1 MLNVESTLQKEIEL
15 VNAHMARILHS
26 ENERMQEMIEWILA
40 EKGKQLRPKLA
51 CLAAKFGKNTE
62 DTAKM
67 AAMLEIIHMASLVHD
82 DIIDNSDTR
91 RGRLSVQKKFG
102 RHMAVYAGD
111 YMLFCVVKEATSSS
125 VFSYKKFGNLYNVV
139 QRMCYG
145 EIGQDAD
152 QFNLSVTEETY
163 LSNINGK
170 TANLFSTACELG
182 ALTAKVPEN
191 AVKSLAEYGKNLG
204 LLFQIKDDLIDY
216 SASEEE
222 AGKPVLQ
229 DFMRGIYTLPIIYSF
244 EDAESKKKLLE
255 IAEKVKKEGLDR
267 DTARQIFDIV
277 VASKG
282 MAKTF
287 DKAKEIY
294 NSAKASLLPLPNND
308 AKEYL
313 AQILE
318 KLYQSLFVNELLS
331 C

>member
-1 MLNVESTLQKEIEL
+1 MEAILRNDIEA
-15 VNAHMARILHS
+15 VNAHIARILSS
-26 ENERMQEMIEWILA
+26 ENSRMQEIIDWILS

-51 CLAAKFGKNTE
+51 CLCSKFGKTTE

-82 DIIDNSDTR
+82 DIIDNSDMR

-111 YMLFCVVKEATSSS
+111 YMLFCVVKEATHSNIVNYRKYAS
-125 VFSYKKFGNLYNVV
+125 LYTVV
-139 QRMCYG
+139 QKMCYG
-145 EIGQDAD
+145 EIGQDSD
-152 QFNLSVTEETY
+152 QFKTHVTEDTY

-170 TANLFSTACELG
+170 TANLFSTACEIG
-182 ALTAKVPEN
+182 ALTAKAPTKVV
-191 AVKSLAEYGKNLG
+191 AALADFGKNLG

-216 SASEEE
+216 MCSEEE

-229 DFMRGIYTLPIIYSF
+229 DFVHGIYTLPIVYSF
-244 EDAESKKKLLE
+244 ENEESKQKLLA

-267 DTARQIFDIV
+267 ATAGEIFKIV
-277 VASKG
+277 HESHG

-287 DKAKEIY
+287 AKAKEIY
-294 NSAKASLLPLPNND
+294 EHAAKSLCDLPNVD
-308 AKEYL
+308 AKTHL
-313 AQILE
+313 SSILD
-318 KLYQSLFVNELLS
+318 KLYQSIYASEIIT